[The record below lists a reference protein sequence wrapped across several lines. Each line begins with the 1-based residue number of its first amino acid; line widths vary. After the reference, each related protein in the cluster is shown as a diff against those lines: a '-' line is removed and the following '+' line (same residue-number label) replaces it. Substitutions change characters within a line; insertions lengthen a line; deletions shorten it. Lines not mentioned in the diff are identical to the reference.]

1 MHFKGGN
8 IAQLSDEELF
18 ELVATSSNHEA
29 YERLFER
36 YYADLIRYTYS
47 RVGEFY
53 LAEDIVQEVLMS
65 IWRRRKS
72 VIVPKTVKAYFFQAI
87 KYKIADEISKI
98 KYGKEY
104 LESLEIPITANT
116 DFKVRESMLQA
127 KIDQE
132 IEKLPKRMKEVF
144 ILSRK
149 ENMSHQEIA
158 DHLGLS
164 VHTVSTQIKKT
175 LKLLRSRLLSFILF
189 LF

>member
-1 MHFKGGN
+1 MHLKGTY

-18 ELVATSSNHEA
+18 ALVVASSNHEA
-29 YERLFER
+29 YEELFER
-36 YYADLIRYTYS
+36 FYADLIRYTYA

-72 VIVPKTVKAYFFQAI
+72 TIVPKMVKAYFLQAV

-144 ILSRK
+144 ILSRN